1 MTLSLPAWSRMDL
14 HMHSDRSD
22 GRHGVDEVLRR
33 AAAGGLD
40 LIALTDHDLPAQA
53 PAGRVCIGGQPLH
66 VLHGVEISG
75 VYEGVE
81 LHLLVYFP
89 GEMPAEFR
97 AFCRGLAQRRA
108 DRYEQARENLGLE
121 GLPPADEAARNGE
134 RSLTRLHLSRSIV
147 DGGHAKN
154 LADAF
159 QRFTGDAHGNVPKVE
174 LTFIDA
180 IRIARAHGGVTS
192 WAHPWVDHAR
202 QWTKPLA
209 AAGLQGLEGLRPGLG
224 RQTRKTY
231 SKLARK
237 HGLFLTGGSDFHG
250 WSPQRLGD
258 FAVQAQQGEPFRR
271 ALFAA

>member
-1 MTLSLPAWSRMDL
+1 MDL

-22 GRHGVDEVLRR
+22 GRFDVDAVLHK

-40 LIALTDHDLPAQA
+40 LIALTDHDLPSQA
-53 PAGRVCIGGQPLH
+53 PAGRVVIGGQPLH
-66 VLHGVEISG
+66 VLHGVEVSG

-89 GEMPAEFR
+89 GAMPEGFR
-97 AFCRGLAQRRA
+97 VFCQDLARRRA
-108 DRYEQARENLGLE
+108 DRYETARERLGLE
-121 GLPPADEAARNGE
+121 GLPAADAAAHAGE

-147 DGGHAKN
+147 DSGHARN

-159 QRFTGDAHGNVPKVE
+159 KRFTGDQHGNVPNVE
-174 LTFIDA
+174 LAFVEA
-180 IRIARAHGGVTS
+180 IRVARSHGGLTS
-192 WAHPWVDHAR
+192 WAHPPLEQAKA
-202 QWTKPLA
+202 WTRPLA
-209 AAGLQGLEGLRPGLG
+209 QAGLQGLEGLRPGLG
-224 RQTRKTY
+224 KKTRRTY

-237 HGLFLTGGSDFHG
+237 HGLVLTGGSDFHG

-258 FAVQAQQGEPFRR
+258 FAVQSQQTQAFQK